1 MLAIVA
7 AAAFSWSPCVTAWR
21 PQLRSWSPQQHVR
34 AVPRMIEWP
43 WDKAQTDDSYEPGKF
58 MRHSELQPGCAPLG
72 IVTAGLAD
80 DELEI
85 LAEALDYAITGP
97 DGAISH
103 VPIAVISE
111 SDLRLRLRDVLAK
124 ISERDSVLPERPC
137 RRAGR
142 SWGGASGVDRMTGSW
157 TSRRGQAATR
167 PQARNVASRRGCC

>member
-1 MLAIVA
+1 
-7 AAAFSWSPCVTAWR
+7 
-21 PQLRSWSPQQHVR
+21 
-34 AVPRMIEWP
+34 MIEWP

-103 VPIAVISE
+103 VPIAVLSE

-137 RRAGR
+137 RPRAPLVMLSGFSSVTTSAIVR
-142 SWGGASGVDRMTGSW
+142 ALKSAGLRGGEGGDQPPMFAVAVPNALEKSLRILIDEIDGDH
-157 TSRRGQAATR
+157 QANTEMQQGAL
-167 PQARNVASRRGCC
+167 